1 MLTFSQAECRAC
13 FARESERRHAI
24 SMFDKRPLDIA
35 RYRTVEVDR
44 NPMSLVHVKT
54 GADSS
59 ITVTKLYRIIGI
71 DFQIVEIPP
80 ARQIEQAKDFATNL
94 KRQRVGTE
102 RATLGGMWQR
112 QAKSADFLDVHIS
125 CKE

>member
-1 MLTFSQAECRAC
+1 MLTYSQAECHAC
-13 FARESERRHAI
+13 FARESERCHVI
-24 SMFDKRPLDIA
+24 GMFDKRPLDIA

-59 ITVTKLYRIIGI
+59 ITVTKLYRIIGVNLKI
-71 DFQIVEIPP
+71 IEIPP
-80 ARQIEQAKDFATNL
+80 ARQIEQAKDFTADL
-94 KRQRVGTE
+94 KRQCVGTE